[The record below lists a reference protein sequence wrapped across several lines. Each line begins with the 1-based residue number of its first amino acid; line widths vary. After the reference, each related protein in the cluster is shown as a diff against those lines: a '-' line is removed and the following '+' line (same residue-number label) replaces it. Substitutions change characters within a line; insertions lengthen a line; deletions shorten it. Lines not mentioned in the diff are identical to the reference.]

1 VVSKRLRGLS
11 AKGTF
16 VPAERRSEYQVAIPS
31 EYLFARIPGDLFGRP
46 VKKQDSPIE
55 VMGNYALHHV
65 IENILKV
72 LLPCDQVF
80 EG

>member
-1 VVSKRLRGLS
+1 M
-11 AKGTF
+11 
-16 VPAERRSEYQVAIPS
+16 AILP
-31 EYLFARIPGDLFGRP
+31 EHVFARIPGDLFSRP

-72 LLPCDQVF
+72 LLLSDKIF